1 MTEGSGIK
9 TAEQK
14 ILGNYHRWA
23 ALYDQWIREL
33 LGFGNSPFCA
43 SKKRRRNIH
52 KNSKNTGWHL
62 ITPMTNALLLREFMC
77 QLDDSESLVIVD
89 HVDPFEECPGPWVHA
104 SVTHVPRCHTGG
116 CNATINWNILPWY
129 RCGGE
134 AGFSCVGSGVL
145 TYDLSLK
152 KGAFT
157 LICIYLWSN
166 YPTIFWWDT
175 CYLVLFGSY
184 PYWRLLT
191 CFYVKDPKNASRCK
205 AIMLGSRWSTNKL
218 LFFSCKGLGGW
229 NMVVAQHKYFEQNTF
244 AIMYLLQPWQ
254 WNLRKPPCR
263 PKKTSCNSSL
273 YISSYFHVLYFP

>member
-1 MTEGSGIK
+1 MTEGSDIK

-23 ALYDQWIREL
+23 ALSDQWIREL

-134 AGFSCVGSGVL
+134 ADFSCVGSGVL

-157 LICIYLWSN
+157 LIYIYLWSN
-166 YPTIFWWDT
+166 YPTKFWWD
-175 CYLVLFGSY
+175 
-184 PYWRLLT
+184 RH
-191 CFYVKDPKNASRCK
+191 
-205 AIMLGSRWSTNKL
+205 L
-218 LFFSCKGLGGW
+218 LFCFVWVLPIL
-229 NMVVAQHKYFEQNTF
+229 
-244 AIMYLLQPWQ
+244 AIVDVF
-254 WNLRKPPCR
+254 LRKGSKKCLTLQGYNVRIALKYQQIIILLVQR
-263 PKKTSCNSSL
+263 PWGLKYGGCSA
-273 YISSYFHVLYFP
+273 